1 MDSVIMNRMNKP
13 NCVILISSFLCTS
26 CHLDASRS
34 DLVDTAA
41 IRNGN
46 CDKHISAIRNGNCD
60 THIAAGRVVSFSL
73 HLEFLMWF
81 DHLIC

>member
-46 CDKHISAIRNGNCD
+46 CD
-60 THIAAGRVVSFSL
+60 THIAAGRMVSFSL